1 MRTFFITLFLLISY
15 VVNAQYVE
23 AAKAVL
29 SFAKKSKEEM
39 MTEELMKIN
48 KKLETSNKESVLN
61 KLSNLKQEDYL
72 SKAEDFLTKVDAY
85 IKKGREIKEI
95 YEKEESILLKVKEMD
110 RIYRVS
116 FSGGNRGDLKETTEK
131 IFKKTGELVDLASGV
146 ITDNNYRL
154 SSEER
159 RNYLK
164 EILADLTRIEV
175 IIDNRIYTAKE
186 YIAFKQSQREQ
197 EKMKRD
203 FENELKRKQE
213 IFNRM

>member
-61 KLSNLKQEDYL
+61 KLSNLKQED
-72 SKAEDFLTKVDAY
+72 Y

-213 IFNRM
+213 ILNRM

>member
-1 MRTFFITLFLLISY
+1 
-15 VVNAQYVE
+15 
-23 AAKAVL
+23 
-29 SFAKKSKEEM
+29 
-39 MTEELMKIN
+39 MKIN

-213 IFNRM
+213 ILNRM